1 MSQSAAIANP
11 ASVNLAQDIFA
22 ALIEKHDYQ
31 RQLCAALEKESDFA
45 QRQAIFQRL
54 KLELRA
60 HEAAEERHLYV
71 PVMQHDEG
79 LDLSRHAITEHHE
92 VDELLEIMED
102 DGVSE
107 EKWESTCVTLLEKV
121 RHHLDEEENK
131 FFKQARTILDD
142 ELQQRLGTL
151 YQAEH
156 DAFAKAHADD

>member
-1 MSQSAAIANP
+1 MSQSQ
-11 ASVNLAQDIFA
+11 ASDSKAQLNLGQDIFA
-22 ALIEKHDYQ
+22 ALIEQHEYQ
-31 RQLCAALEKESDFA
+31 RKLCDDLEQESNFA
-45 QRQAIFQRL
+45 KRQAVFGRL

-92 VDELLEIMED
+92 IDEMLTTMED
-102 DGVSE
+102 GRISQATW
-107 EKWESTCVTLLEKV
+107 EKTCADLIEQV
-121 RHHLDEEENK
+121 RHHLQEEENK

-142 ELQQRLGTL
+142 DLQQRLGTL

-156 DAFAKAHADD
+156 DAFAKAHAED